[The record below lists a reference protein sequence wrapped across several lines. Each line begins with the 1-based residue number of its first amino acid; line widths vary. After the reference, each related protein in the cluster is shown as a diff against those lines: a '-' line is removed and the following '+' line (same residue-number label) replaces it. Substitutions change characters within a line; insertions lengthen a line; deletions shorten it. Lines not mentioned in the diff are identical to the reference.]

1 MKELER
7 AGLPT
12 AHICSI
18 IPVAE
23 MVGSNR
29 VVPATKIVNP
39 LGDAEL
45 NPEEEKKLR
54 RAIVE
59 KAIEALQA
67 DVKEHTVF
75 D

>member
-1 MKELER
+1 
-7 AGLPT
+7 
-12 AHICSI
+12 
-18 IPVAE
+18 

-29 VVPATKIVNP
+29 VVPGTKIVNP
-39 LGDAEL
+39 VGDAEL

-67 DVKEHTVF
+67 DVKEYTVF